1 MKPLKKYRLLPE
13 DWEYIERVCKVM
25 KIFYDASQT
34 VCSDKEPTIHYS
46 IVVFDYLKC
55 SITDLIHSLERST
68 ETGEDLILG
77 GLKKARQKIEEYYN
91 KSLNSFYLIS
101 LILNPN
107 RKLDYLETGLLWSL
121 EKIRNAKNT
130 FTDAYISYQ
139 EMFPS
144 QVDSDASE
152 SGNTFDTY
160 KKASHSNTT
169 EVETYLSSRP
179 ENLGMTILKWWY
191 ANSESYPI
199 LSMMA
204 RDYLSVPATSA
215 SSERIFS
222 GGVDL
227 VTPNRCRA

>member
-1 MKPLKKYRLLPE
+1 
-13 DWEYIERVCKVM
+13 
-25 KIFYDASQT
+25 
-34 VCSDKEPTIHYS
+34 
-46 IVVFDYLKC
+46 
-55 SITDLIHSLERST
+55 
-68 ETGEDLILG
+68 
-77 GLKKARQKIEEYYN
+77 
-91 KSLNSFYLIS
+91 
-101 LILNPN
+101 
-107 RKLDYLETGLLWSL
+107 
-121 EKIRNAKNT
+121 
-130 FTDAYISYQ
+130 
-139 EMFPS
+139 MFPS

-191 ANSESYPI
+191 ANSESSPI
-199 LSMMA
+199 LSMTA

-227 VTPNRCRA
+227 VTPNRCSLNSESITACMCPQSWLKNEKGSE